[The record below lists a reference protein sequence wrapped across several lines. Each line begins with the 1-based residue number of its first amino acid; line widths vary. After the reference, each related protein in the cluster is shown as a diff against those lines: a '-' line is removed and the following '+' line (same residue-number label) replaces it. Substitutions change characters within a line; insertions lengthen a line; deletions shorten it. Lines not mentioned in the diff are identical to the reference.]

1 MMMSRLGVIEN
12 SFESFMIDVYKRG
25 NNLGLTPESIA
36 SYLRNL
42 IEFSKTVPF
51 SQISEFIQQKVEEK
65 KELEQEIERL
75 NDQIK
80 RLNEE
85 KSISEARRSS
95 ALHEENM
102 TTAELKSYSDLKKEL
117 GRYGIHIDDDLLKFA
132 KVVHGISQ
140 EGYDAGKV
148 VKEFSDLESLRTEH
162 WSYQASIPNL
172 KKKYDD
178 FNQECS
184 MLEQLMN
191 SYNQTLSLYDELQD
205 MGFGLKE
212 LKQLPNTFNEIAY
225 ANNISKDQVGQKF
238 YKDIEEEYDD
248 KLGFESK
255 LNKLRS
261 DIVTVNANLNFSRI
275 VLFAQP
281 LVGPSLQRLLSK
293 GLVEQDIVELANIL
307 FEGSHSDGGA
317 AIIL

>member
-1 MMMSRLGVIEN
+1 MVKRIQRDKIAGDNGLSAGAVTNIVNEWSDALGFSAADDLRELAVTLKKIGITAAQCAAGFRVAMMTSRLGVIEN

-80 RLNEE
+80 KLKEE
-85 KSISEARRSS
+85 KSISEARRAS

-102 TTAELKSYSDLKKEL
+102 TTAELKSYLDLKKEL
-117 GRYGIHIDDDLLKFA
+117 GRYGIHINDDLLKFA

-148 VKEFSDLESLRTEH
+148 IKEFSDLESLKTEH
-162 WSYQASIPNL
+162 WSYQTSIPNL
-172 KKKYDD
+172 KKNYDD
-178 FNQECS
+178 LNQKCS
-184 MLEQLMN
+184 MLEQSMN
-191 SYNQTLSLYDELQD
+191 SYSQRLSMCDELQD

-212 LKQLPNTFNEIAY
+212 LKQLRNTINEIAKAN
-225 ANNISKDQVGQKF
+225 ANNIPKNQAGQKF
-238 YKDIEEEYDD
+238 YNDIEEEYD
-248 KLGFESK
+248 
-255 LNKLRS
+255 NK
-261 DIVTVNANLNFSRI
+261 
-275 VLFAQP
+275 
-281 LVGPSLQRLLSK
+281 
-293 GLVEQDIVELANIL
+293 
-307 FEGSHSDGGA
+307 
-317 AIIL
+317 